1 MPRNGPGSSV
11 LGNGPGSCGATVPV
25 VATNRDQCSGDQHVA
40 HCEALVPVV
49 GTNRD
54 RCPGYI
60 SPQPALRGIGPGCW
74 HKPGPLPW
82 LYKPP
87 ASTLPFCLKKFQ
99 DCVGVGWVLE
109 FFSFDCTPGVRRNV
123 RATLRSSKHRI
134 LGRG

>member
-25 VATNRDQCSGDQHVA
+25 VATNRDQCSGDQTR
-40 HCEALVPVV
+40 
-49 GTNRD
+49 G
-54 RCPGYI
+54 
-60 SPQPALRGIGPGCW
+60 ALRGIGPGCW
-74 HKPGPLPW
+74 QKPGLLPW

-87 ASTLPFCLKKFQ
+87 ASTLSFCLKKFQ

-123 RATLRSSKHRI
+123 RATLRSSEHCI
-134 LGRG
+134 LSRG